1 MKSVGTFS
9 VRKTTFVST
18 HVFEKW
24 NAWEIH
30 KFLFCANFSDPE
42 KPLNISK
49 RWNEIFNRSKYWP
62 FAVNRRNGITDIC
75 TLKCDNQCFFIIHSS
90 HQIQPEHWNE
100 MRYQKRIFSRSFFPG
115 FLFEYIWRC
124 QFSLIEIYSI
134 ARSTCVRAGKKCSG
148 CIWFALKYH
157 NLTRFFFHFD
167 AKNVCSLFILAE
179 RYSSLNDFI
188 SSIFIWRRFF
198 TWRTFEQFEI
208 LWNHLNTICS
218 FRRKNLCWMH
228 LKRS

>member
-42 KPLNISK
+42 KPLNIS
-49 RWNEIFNRSKYWP
+49 RRRNEIFNRSKYWP
-62 FAVNRRNGITDIC
+62 FAVNRRDWITDIC
-75 TLKCDNQCFFIIHSS
+75 TLKCDNQCFLSFNSS

-134 ARSTCVRAGKKCSG
+134 VRSIYVGAGKKCSG
-148 CIWFALKYH
+148 CIRFALKYH
-157 NLTRFFFHFD
+157 NLTRIFFHFD
-167 AKNVCSLFILAE
+167 AKKCMFIVHIGWTVLQSQWFHFKYFSFEEGISLGE
-179 RYSSLNDFI
+179 RSSSL
-188 SSIFIWRRFF
+188 RFY
-198 TWRTFEQFEI
+198 EI
-208 LWNHLNTICS
+208 I
-218 FRRKNLCWMH
+218 
-228 LKRS
+228 